1 MTLGRFPCITSPNV
15 HMSTCKKYYMVQ
27 TLQYLYDIYI
37 YINDRYSSLFMHTI
51 QYAWIHCTYKTLSC
65 IHVNDSW
72 PPWSPWSPYLPRNHI
87 FWWQINLWLL
97 CRIRVL
103 QIGATNV
110 RHSTRIFIVSDASFC
125 WNRLSHWGSNIIE
138 WHWTEAQ
145 HSFATARGMPFIP
158 RLWQELCRHVLILD
172 ICRLSTTHCSSP
184 EQTNERRAAWC
195 RMGS

>member
-1 MTLGRFPCITSPNV
+1 MQSPGRHWSRHRSSLPWQKWLLEGSLAS
-15 HMSTCKKYYMVQ
+15 HLQMSTCPHVKSITWFKLYNIYM
-27 TLQYLYDIYI
+27 IYI

-110 RHSTRIFIVSDASFC
+110 RHSTSIFICQWCIF
-125 WNRLSHWGSNIIE
+125 L
-138 WHWTEAQ
+138 
-145 HSFATARGMPFIP
+145 
-158 RLWQELCRHVLILD
+158 LK
-172 ICRLSTTHCSSP
+172 SP
-184 EQTNERRAAWC
+184 KPLRQ
-195 RMGS
+195 